1 MQNFRPKLIS
11 KIRDFGQNSAIFDSD
26 NPREVNNEFG
36 DTKKCF
42 WGLWNLFGAGRK
54 FFDHPAPKSSILG
67 CRNFCKIAFFGL
79 ISPLFDPG
87 GPKESQTGF
96 FQYQKLFT
104 MSFESLWC
112 VPRTFHPTWLK
123 KVGFGGSEI
132 STKPILTIF
141 GRKMFF
147 ELFFWISKKSYLGC

>member
-79 ISPLFDPG
+79 ILLVFDPG
-87 GPKESQTGF
+87 GLKSHKLVFSVSKTFYNVFRVSLMRAENISPNMA
-96 FQYQKLFT
+96 QKGRFWGLRNFYEAN
-104 MSFESLWC
+104 FDYIW
-112 VPRTFHPTWLK
+112 
-123 KVGFGGSEI
+123 SENVFW
-132 STKPILTIF
+132 T
-141 GRKMFF
+141 
-147 ELFFWISKKSYLGC
+147 FFWISKKSYLGC

>member
-36 DTKKCF
+36 DTKTCF

-79 ISPLFDPG
+79 ISPVFDPG

-96 FQYQKLFT
+96 FSIKNFLQCLSSLFDAYREHFTQHGPKRSVWGAQKFLRSQF
-104 MSFESLWC
+104 
-112 VPRTFHPTWLK
+112 WLYL
-123 KVGFGGSEI
+123 VGNVFW
-132 STKPILTIF
+132 TI
-141 GRKMFF
+141 
-147 ELFFWISKKSYLGC
+147 FWISKESYLEC